1 MALPPCHRDFQFYIA
16 NGKISL
22 HMNQRSADMFL
33 GVPFNIASYSILLH
47 MVAKETGYEVGEMII
62 TLNDAHIYKDHY
74 EAVEE
79 QLKREPKEPPRLW
92 LNPEVKSIFDYT
104 MDDIKLIDYDPMPSI
119 KAKMAV

>member
-1 MALPPCHRDFQFYIA
+1 MALPPCHRDFQFYVA

-47 MVAKETGYEVGEMII
+47 MVSKETGYEVGEMII

-79 QLKREPKEPPRLW
+79 QLKREPKELP
-92 LNPEVKSIFDYT
+92 
-104 MDDIKLIDYDPMPSI
+104 KL
-119 KAKMAV
+119 